1 MSSEQETATQTNP
14 VVAVERTAQHEVSW
28 GFMQWLC
35 SGAQFADAQQ
45 TFGYVEILPG
55 RKNPRHLHPN
65 SDEVLYLLDG
75 ELDHRIDDQVFRLQA
90 GMAIHIPQGA
100 EHDARNTGAT
110 VARMVVAYPTADRQ
124 VVMCEAGEE

>member
-1 MSSEQETATQTNP
+1 MSTGQQTTERMSP
-14 VVAVERTAQHEVSW
+14 VVTVQHDTRYEIRW

-45 TFGYVEILPG
+45 TFGYVEINPG
-55 RKNPRHLHPN
+55 QKNPRHLHPN
-65 SDEVLYLLDG
+65 SDEVLYLLEG
-75 ELDHRIDDQVFRLQA
+75 ELDHWIDDQVYHLTK

-100 EHDARNTGAT
+100 EHDARNTGAA

-124 VVMCEAGEE
+124 VVMCEVGQE